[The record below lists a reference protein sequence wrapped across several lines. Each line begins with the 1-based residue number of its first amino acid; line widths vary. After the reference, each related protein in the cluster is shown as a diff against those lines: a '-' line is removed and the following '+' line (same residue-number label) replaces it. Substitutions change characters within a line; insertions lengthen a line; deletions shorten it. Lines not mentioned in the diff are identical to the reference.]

1 MMKQKTWPFKIGIA
15 LGGGAS
21 LGFAHIGVLEVLE
34 KNGIKPD
41 FVAGTSMGS
50 VIGGLYASGLT
61 TERMVELLQK
71 FDIKKLTTLNFFNLL
86 KSGIFITDKM
96 ADYFENLAGIKHV
109 QDTKIPFCCTSVD
122 LHTGKPYNFSSGRF
136 GTALMASTAIPGL
149 FKPVKYGNK
158 LLVDGGVLNNVP
170 FDVCKK
176 MGADFVIGVD
186 VLAHYPQ
193 NVSYKSTVKILMNS
207 YGLMQASNEK
217 YRRQFLSQDLNYML
231 SVPSTKDQLDWSKDA
246 MNFAYQNGKDFALK
260 NLNKIKRKLREFEKQ
275 YKKSEN

>member
-1 MMKQKTWPFKIGIA
+1 MMKKTWPFKIGIA
-15 LGGGAS
+15 LGGGAC

-41 FVAGTSMGS
+41 FIAGTSMGS
-50 VIGGLYASGLT
+50 VIGGLYASGLS
-61 TERMVELLQK
+61 TEKMVELLQK
-71 FDIKKLTTLNFFNLL
+71 FDIKKLTTLNFFNML

-96 ADYFENLAGIKHV
+96 SSYFEKLAGVKHV
-109 QDTKIPFCCTSVD
+109 QETKIPFCCTSVD
-122 LHTGKPYNFSSGRF
+122 LCTGHPYNIKTGRF

-149 FKPVKYGNK
+149 FKPVKLGNK

-193 NVSYKSTVKILMNS
+193 NIPYKSTVKILMSS
-207 YGLMQASNEK
+207 YGLMQASNEN
-217 YRRQFLSQDLNYML
+217 YRRQFLKKDLNYML
-231 SVPSTKDQLDWSKDA
+231 SIPSTKDQLDWSKDA
-246 MNFAYQNGKDFALK
+246 MNFAYQNGKQFALE
-260 NLNKIKRKLREFEKQ
+260 NLSKIKRKLREFEKH
-275 YKKSEN
+275 YKQK